1 MFDIT
6 NKETFFSLF
15 QWIDQYNA
23 YNDYPVKNIV
33 IAGNKH
39 DLEEKRQISRQ
50 EIEAFCKSMQC
61 EYVEVSVLQN
71 KGIDELMTKVI

>member
-6 NKETFFSLF
+6 NKDSFFHLF

-39 DLEEKRQISRQ
+39 DLETERRISRQ
-50 EIEAFCKSMQC
+50 EIADFCKSMNC
-61 EYVEVSVLQN
+61 EYVEISVL
-71 KGIDELMTKVI
+71 

>member
-6 NKETFFSLF
+6 NNDSFFHLF

-39 DLEEKRQISRQ
+39 DLETERRISRQ
-50 EIEAFCKSMQC
+50 EIADFCKSMNC
-61 EYVEVSVLQN
+61 EYVEISVL
-71 KGIDELMTKVI
+71 